1 MFRFVTVLFFLGFF
15 TLAVSAQKISGDVKF
30 KEVDFPV
37 RMTRKLGVNGNM
49 GWNGLTGMGIAMQYY
64 VDPKFAL
71 DGGAGISSTGY
82 KFGFR
87 GRYIFLKKNFS
98 PFIGAGYIYSTGSF
112 DQEIATEDISTGNVI
127 TFKVLP
133 SNFLQFVVGGDLVT
147 GGGFFLMFDL
157 GYALLL
163 NDNMIIVSGRP
174 SQEMERLMRVVY
186 GSGIV
191 FEVSIGYIFKNKGF
205 GSRF

>member
-1 MFRFVTVLFFLGFF
+1 MHRFITALLFLGFF
-15 TLAVSAQKISGDVKF
+15 TMPVSAQVSGDVKY
-30 KEVDFPV
+30 KKIKFPV
-37 RMTRKLGVNGNM
+37 RMTRKLGINGNM
-49 GWNGLTGMGIAMQYY
+49 GWNGLTGIGIAVQYY

-98 PFIGAGYIYSTGSF
+98 PFAGAGYIYSTGSF
-112 DQEIATEDISTGNVI
+112 DQEVAAEDIITGNTI

-133 SNFLQFVVGGDLVT
+133 SHFLQFVVGGDLVT

-157 GYALLL
+157 GYAWLL
-163 NDNMIIVSGRP
+163 NDNMVMVSGNP
-174 SQEMERLMRVVY
+174 SQDMKRLMRMVY
-186 GSGIV
+186 GSGMV
-191 FEVSIGYIFKNKGF
+191 FEVGIGYIFKNKGF